1 MMLEG
6 KAAVVTGGGRG
17 IGLATAA
24 AFVREGARVL
34 LVGRDAEAVEEA
46 ARSLGSSTEIAAH
59 VADVS
64 RSEDVEAY
72 VAEALRRF
80 GSIDILFNNA
90 GIEGAV
96 APLAEYP
103 IDEFDRVIAINLR
116 GVFLGLRHVLPVML
130 AKGSGSIVNTG
141 SIASEIGLPA
151 SGAYIAAKHAVL
163 GLTRAAA
170 ADLAG
175 SGVRV
180 NAVLPG
186 MVDTK
191 LLRSVLHQVTGG
203 DVEGGMQF
211 AAGVAPQRRVA
222 AAEEIAEVVVFLA
235 SDAASFV
242 NGVGWPVDGGA
253 LAVLGNTA
261 D

>member
-1 MMLEG
+1 MTLEG
-6 KAAVVTGGGRG
+6 KAAVVTGGARG
-17 IGLATAA
+17 IGFATAA
-24 AFVREGARVL
+24 ALLREGARVL
-34 LVGRDAEAVEEA
+34 LVGRDAEALEEA
-46 ARSLGSSTEIAAH
+46 ARSLGSSTEIVAQ

-90 GIEGAV
+90 GIEGAI

-141 SIASEIGLPA
+141 SITSEIGLPA
-151 SGAYIAAKHAVL
+151 SSAYIAAKHAVL

-186 MVDTK
+186 MVDTR
-191 LLRSVLHQVTGG
+191 LLRSVLSQVAGG

-222 AAEEIAEVVVFLA
+222 APEEIAEVVVFLA

-253 LAVLGNTA
+253 LAVRA
-261 D
+261 

>member
-1 MMLEG
+1 MLLEG
-6 KAAVVTGGGRG
+6 KAAVVTGGARG
-17 IGLATAA
+17 IGFATAA
-24 AFVREGARVL
+24 AFMREGARVL

-130 AKGSGSIVNTG
+130 AKGSGSIINTG

-151 SGAYIAAKHAVL
+151 SGA
-163 GLTRAAA
+163 
-170 ADLAG
+170 
-175 SGVRV
+175 
-180 NAVLPG
+180 
-186 MVDTK
+186 
-191 LLRSVLHQVTGG
+191 
-203 DVEGGMQF
+203 
-211 AAGVAPQRRVA
+211 
-222 AAEEIAEVVVFLA
+222 A
-235 SDAASFV
+235 SRPSMPFSA
-242 NGVGWPVDGGA
+242 
-253 LAVLGNTA
+253 
-261 D
+261 

>member
-1 MMLEG
+1 M
-6 KAAVVTGGGRG
+6 
-17 IGLATAA
+17 
-24 AFVREGARVL
+24 
-34 LVGRDAEAVEEA
+34 LVGRDAAALEDA
-46 ARSLGSSTEIAAH
+46 ARSLGSTTEIVVQ

-90 GIEGAV
+90 GIEGAI
-96 APLAEYP
+96 APIAEYP

-130 AKGSGSIVNTG
+130 AQGAGSIINTG
-141 SIASEIGLPA
+141 SLASEVGLPA
-151 SGAYIAAKHAVL
+151 SSAYIAAKHAVL

-186 MVDTK
+186 MVDTQ
-191 LLRSVLHQVTGG
+191 LLRSVLSQVAGG
-203 DVEGGMQF
+203 DLEGGMQF
-211 AAGVAPQRRVA
+211 AARVAPQGRVA
-222 AAEEIAEVVVFLA
+222 ASEEIAEVVVFLA

-242 NGVGWPVDGGA
+242 TGVGWPVDGGA
-253 LAVLGNTA
+253 LAVLGN
-261 D
+261 

>member
-6 KAAVVTGGGRG
+6 KAAVVTGGARG

-24 AFVREGARVL
+24 AFMREGARVL

-130 AKGSGSIVNTG
+130 AKDSGSIINTG

-186 MVDTK
+186 MVDTR
-191 LLRSVLHQVTGG
+191 LLRSLLHELTGG
-203 DVEGGMQF
+203 DVEGGMEF
-211 AAGVAPQRRVA
+211 VAGVAPQRRVA
-222 AAEEIAEVVVFLA
+222 RPEEIAEVVVFLA

-261 D
+261 G

>member
-1 MMLEG
+1 MRLEG
-6 KAAVVTGGGRG
+6 KAAVVTGGTRG

-24 AFVREGARVL
+24 AFMREGARVL

-46 ARSLGSSTEIAAH
+46 VRSLGSSTEIVAH

-90 GIEGAV
+90 GIQGAA

-130 AKGSGSIVNTG
+130 AKGSGSIINTG

-151 SGAYIAAKHAVL
+151 ASAYIAAKHAVL

-170 ADLAG
+170 ADLAA
-175 SGVRV
+175 SGIRV

-186 MVDTK
+186 MVDTQ
-191 LLRSVLHQVTGG
+191 LLRSLLHELTSG

-211 AAGVAPQRRVA
+211 VASMAPQRRVA
-222 AAEEIAEVVVFLA
+222 TAEEIAEVVVFLA

-253 LAVLGNTA
+253 LAVLGKTA

>member
-1 MMLEG
+1 M
-6 KAAVVTGGGRG
+6 
-17 IGLATAA
+17 
-24 AFVREGARVL
+24 REGARVL
-34 LVGRDAEAVEEA
+34 LVGRDAEALEKA
-46 ARSLGSSTEIAAH
+46 ARSLGSSTEIVAQ

-80 GSIDILFNNA
+80 GSIDILCNNA

-130 AKGSGSIVNTG
+130 AKGSGSIVDTG

-151 SGAYIAAKHAVL
+151 ASAYIAARHAVL

-170 ADLAG
+170 SDLAG

-186 MVDTK
+186 MVDTQ
-191 LLRSVLHQVTGG
+191 LLRSVLSQVAGG

-211 AAGVAPQRRVA
+211 AAGVAPQRRR
-222 AAEEIAEVVVFLA
+222 
-235 SDAASFV
+235 S
-242 NGVGWPVDGGA
+242 PK
-253 LAVLGNTA
+253 
-261 D
+261 

>member
-1 MMLEG
+1 VTLEG
-6 KAAVVTGGGRG
+6 KAAVVTGGARG
-17 IGLATAA
+17 IGFATAA
-24 AFVREGARVL
+24 ALVREGARVM
-34 LVGRDAEAVEEA
+34 LVGRDAAALEDA
-46 ARSLGSSTEIAAH
+46 ARSLGSTTEIFVQ

-90 GIEGAV
+90 GIEGAI
-96 APLAEYP
+96 APIAEYP

-130 AKGSGSIVNTG
+130 AQGAGSIINTG
-141 SIASEIGLPA
+141 SLASEVGLPA
-151 SGAYIAAKHAVL
+151 SSAYIAAKHAVL

-186 MVDTK
+186 MVDTQ
-191 LLRSVLHQVTGG
+191 LLRSVLSQVADG
-203 DVEGGMQF
+203 DVEGGLQF
-211 AAGVAPQRRVA
+211 AASVAPQRRVA

-242 NGVGWPVDGGA
+242 TGVGWPVDGGA
-253 LAVLGNTA
+253 LAVLGN
-261 D
+261 

>member
-1 MMLEG
+1 MRLEG
-6 KAAVVTGGGRG
+6 KAAVVTGGTRG

-24 AFVREGARVL
+24 ALVREGARVL

-46 ARSLGSSTEIAAH
+46 VRSLGSSTEIVAH

-90 GIEGAV
+90 GVQGAA

-116 GVFLGLRHVLPVML
+116 GVFLGLRHVLPVMF
-130 AKGSGSIVNTG
+130 ARHSSGSIINTG
-141 SIASEIGLPA
+141 SIASEIGLPGA
-151 SGAYIAAKHAVL
+151 SAYIAAKHAVL

-170 ADLAG
+170 ADLGG

-186 MVDTK
+186 MVDTQ
-191 LLRSVLHQVTGG
+191 LLRSLLHGELTGG
-203 DVEGGMQF
+203 DVEGGMEF
-211 AAGVAPQRRVA
+211 VARVAPQRRR
-222 AAEEIAEVVVFLA
+222 
-235 SDAASFV
+235 S
-242 NGVGWPVDGGA
+242 PK
-253 LAVLGNTA
+253 
-261 D
+261 